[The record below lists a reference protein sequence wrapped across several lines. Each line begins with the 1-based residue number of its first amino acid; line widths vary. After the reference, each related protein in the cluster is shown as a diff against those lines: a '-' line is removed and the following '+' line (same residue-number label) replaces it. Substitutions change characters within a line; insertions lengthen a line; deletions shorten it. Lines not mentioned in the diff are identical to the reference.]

1 MNILLAEDDID
12 MQKIIRL
19 YLERDGYTVFTAN
32 NGKDAVVLLQEYQ
45 IDLIIADWM
54 MPLMNGL
61 QLCTYVQKNVPNC
74 KILLLT
80 AKSTTADEITGL
92 TCGAD
97 DFIRKPFEI
106 QILLLRIRKLLG
118 YISVMVCGDI
128 RLDSNRH
135 CVYKND
141 EQLNLTSK
149 EYQLLEILMR
159 NKGYAVS
166 RISLLEKVW
175 GADYDGDER
184 TLDTH
189 IRRLRQKVGKT
200 TISTCIGFGYR
211 MDE

>member
-32 NGKDAVVLLQEYQ
+32 NGKDAAVLLQEYQ

-118 YISVMVCGDI
+118 YTSVMICGDI
-128 RLDSNRH
+128 QLDSNRH

-166 RISLLEKVW
+166 RISLLEKV
-175 GADYDGDER
+175 
-184 TLDTH
+184 
-189 IRRLRQKVGKT
+189 RRRIQ
-200 TISTCIGFGYR
+200 Y
-211 MDE
+211 